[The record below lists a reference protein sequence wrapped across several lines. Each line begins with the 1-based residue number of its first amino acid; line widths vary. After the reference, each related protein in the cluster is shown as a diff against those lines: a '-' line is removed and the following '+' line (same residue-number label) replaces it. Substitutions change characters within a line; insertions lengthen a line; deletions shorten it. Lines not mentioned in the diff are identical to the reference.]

1 MKRINVNKVKVY
13 FIVISILINLIISIS
28 LISDGIKGISYDVG
42 ENECINNINLIINNT
57 ISNQNINRN
66 KVFVYEYKNEELVAV
81 SFENNLI
88 NKYIASI
95 NKSIVEYI
103 DNTELKYDVPL
114 LHKSSNLILRQLSPK
129 IPVVYSLIGNAN
141 VSGACLVS
149 GYGINNTLLEVMIN
163 IQLNMR
169 VIIPFRS
176 DTFTIERTVPLISK
190 VIQGDIP
197 SAYLGSNNTN
207 TIIPVN

>member
-1 MKRINVNKVKVY
+1 VKVY